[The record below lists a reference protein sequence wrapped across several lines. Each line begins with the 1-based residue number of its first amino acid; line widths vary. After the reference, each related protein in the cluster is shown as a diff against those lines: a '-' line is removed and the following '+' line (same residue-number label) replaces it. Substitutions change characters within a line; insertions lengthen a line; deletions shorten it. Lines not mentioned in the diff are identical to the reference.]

1 MKKFILSVAA
11 LALVVTSCGS
21 TSTATTTPTTTTT
34 TTEPAKTST
43 IDKVAQLASTVSQIT
58 SIFGANTNLSSD
70 QKSSL
75 MSTVTKY
82 VSNYNSISNLETT
95 DKAAYTTKL
104 SDYASQAL
112 GSVKETVSENQY
124 AQILSNIANY
134 TQENSTATSTTNN
147 TLATLLSSFVK

>member
-21 TSTATTTPTTTTT
+21 TSTATTTTTPT